1 MVVRKS
7 HWKRVKGH
15 LHLFIWQRKLLVTFT
30 PWALL
35 WSTWICPNA
44 PSEVCHPTCFTTSQ
58 TWWLQVTFQCGFWI
72 DTVICSPDMSHNYL
86 CSLPMSLAHHPS
98 LEVVRLAGNLFT
110 RFPALLDTL
119 PRQTSPTCLLVS
131 LTSYTS
137 VLPRL
142 VHHDLLDL
150 LLLAE
155 AGDGDGGVEAGHQ
168 QDTVDNVSF
177 TNTGSCDQWP
187 WPLSLCLFRCYNP
200 WSGGNTCCHLFKVT
214 FGLQVWVSNDFYF
227 QELTVGE
234 DQN

>member
-15 LHLFIWQRKLLVTFT
+15 SHLFIWQRKLLVTFT

-131 LTSYTS
+131 YKLH
-137 VLPRL
+137 VCPAQAGAPRPPGPP
-142 VHHDLLDL
+142 
-150 LLLAE
+150 AP
-155 AGDGDGGVEAGHQ
+155 GRGRWWWWGCGGRAPAGHGGQ
-168 QDTVDNVSF
+168 CEL
-177 TNTGSCDQWP
+177 TNTGSHDP
-187 WPLSLCLFRCYNP
+187 MSSISMSL
-200 WSGGNTCCHLFKVT
+200 
-214 FGLQVWVSNDFYF
+214 
-227 QELTVGE
+227 
-234 DQN
+234 